1 VWVPLAELSEGETLQ
16 GSDGPA
22 IVLSVSLSRVSQPVY
37 NVEVHNEHVYQV
49 GEIGVLVHNSC
60 FDDAP
65 KGKYRGGLHGSTKGP
80 VGDGLESH
88 HMPAKSVNGLHPDKG
103 PAIQM
108 DPADHALTAS
118 HGTQP
123 GSDIYRLRQ
132 LRLINQGKFG
142 EAIQMDIDNVR
153 KLFGNK
159 YDEAIRE
166 MIDQLEPWMKKGISG

>member
-65 KGKYRGGLHGSTKGP
+65 KGPNLNTNNAVGRFGLYEIEINGVLHK
-80 VGDGLESH
+80 VG
-88 HMPAKSVNGLHPDKG
+88 K
-103 PAIQM
+103 
-108 DPADHALTAS
+108 ADLGRITAS
-118 HGTQP
+118 SGLPT
-123 GSDIYRLRQ
+123 RLHQQIRK
-132 LRLINQGKFG
+132 LREVFG
-142 EAIQMDIDNVR
+142 RDNVVGR
-153 KLFGNK
+153 VVEDLGKVTTEVAKQAEHARILKAFRESGFIPLGNWK
-159 YDEAIRE
+159 SFF
-166 MIDQLEPWMKKGISG
+166 L

>member
-65 KGKYRGGLHGSTKGP
+65 DRLPPITPPTNRGGLRQAMGQPPAGMTNPNAHHDLPWTMR
-80 VGDGLESH
+80 DWFAQRGLN
-88 HMPAKSVNGLHPDKG
+88 VNYPRFGRWVEGTPPGGHQRWSAEFDAEWRQFRLDNPG
-103 PAIQM
+103 AT
-108 DPADHALTAS
+108 ADEVIAFMN
-118 HGTQP
+118 
-123 GSDIYRLRQ
+123 RLRTDPRFQ
-132 LRLINQGKFG
+132 
-142 EAIQMDIDNVR
+142 
-153 KLFGNK
+153 
-159 YDEAIRE
+159 
-166 MIDQLEPWMKKGISG
+166 